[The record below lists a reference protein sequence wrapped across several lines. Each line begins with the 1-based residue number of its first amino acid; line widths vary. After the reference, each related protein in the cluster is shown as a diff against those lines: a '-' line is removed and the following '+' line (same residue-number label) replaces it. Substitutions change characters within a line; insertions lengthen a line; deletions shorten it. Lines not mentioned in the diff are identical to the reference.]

1 MSEKPL
7 RPVGLIGGMSWQST
21 QSYYARINQGISA
34 RLGGNHSAPLW
45 MYSFDFAEIEALQE
59 TGQWKVAGQVMAD
72 IARRLEDAGAQ
83 ALLIATNTMHK
94 LGDDVQ
100 NATTIPLL
108 HIVDATASAILAS
121 EAQNSLLLATRYTMT
136 QDFYR
141 APLGQI
147 LANDNRS
154 VMVPPI
160 ADQEKIHTI
169 IYDELCRGIIG
180 DDSRKIYQEIIDRA
194 ATEFGCDSVILGCTE
209 IGLLIGQHDTNLQV
223 FDTTAL
229 HCDMALDFIC
239 S

>member
-1 MSEKPL
+1 MSEKLL

-21 QSYYARINQGISA
+21 QIYYARINQGVSA

-59 TGQWKVAGQVMAD
+59 AGQWARAGQVMAD

-83 ALLIATNTMHK
+83 ALVICTNTMHK
-94 LGDDVQ
+94 LGDVVQ

-108 HIVDATASAILAS
+108 HIVEATARAILAS

-160 ADQEKIHTI
+160 ADQGKIHAI
-169 IYDELCRGIIG
+169 IYDELCRGIIR
-180 DDSRKIYQEIIDRA
+180 DDSRKIYQEIFDRA

-209 IGLLIGQHDTNLQV
+209 IGLLIGQHDTSLQV

-229 HCDMALDFIC
+229 HCDMVLDFIC

>member
-94 LGDDVQ
+94 LGDDVKMP
-100 NATTIPLL
+100 PLFL
-108 HIVDATASAILAS
+108 APYCGCHGRAILAS
-121 EAQNSLLLATRYTMT
+121 DAKKLVLATRYTMT

-154 VMVPPI
+154 VMVPP
-160 ADQEKIHTI
+160 
-169 IYDELCRGIIG
+169 
-180 DDSRKIYQEIIDRA
+180 
-194 ATEFGCDSVILGCTE
+194 
-209 IGLLIGQHDTNLQV
+209 
-223 FDTTAL
+223 
-229 HCDMALDFIC
+229 
-239 S
+239 